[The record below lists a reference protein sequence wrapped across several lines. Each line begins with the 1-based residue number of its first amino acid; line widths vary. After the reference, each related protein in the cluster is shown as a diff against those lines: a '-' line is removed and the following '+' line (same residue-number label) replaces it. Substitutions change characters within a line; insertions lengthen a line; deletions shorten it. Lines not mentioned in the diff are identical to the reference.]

1 MKKIFIGIFIISLTL
16 ILLCSCDSPEPPLP
30 TTDTYEVVS
39 VTTFVE
45 VSTNGYGAVFNQWI
59 AYNVN
64 YIDAN
69 GNIKIAQI
77 NPDRNYNHTLALGTS
92 NYLEIT
98 SDNYFTLYLT
108 RDTYNKLTGGSEQ

>member
-16 ILLCSCDSPEPPLP
+16 ILLCSCNNDPQPV
-30 TTDTYEVVS
+30 TTNTYEVVS

-45 VSTNGYGAVFNQWI
+45 VKTNGFGAVFNQWV

-64 YIDAN
+64 YIDTN
-69 GNIKIAQI
+69 GNVKIAQI
-77 NPDRNYNHTLALGTS
+77 NPDRRYNHTLALGTS

-108 RDTYNKLTGGSEQ
+108 RDTYDKLTGGSE